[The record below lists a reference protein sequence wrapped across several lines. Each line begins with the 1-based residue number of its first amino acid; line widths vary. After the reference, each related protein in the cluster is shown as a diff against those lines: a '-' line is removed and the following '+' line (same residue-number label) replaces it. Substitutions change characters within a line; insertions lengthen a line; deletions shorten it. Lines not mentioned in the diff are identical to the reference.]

1 MDLIKDF
8 KNNYLLYIVYTI
20 ILWLELLRDVIKHK
34 ELPENQL

>member
-34 ELPENQL
+34 KLPENQL